1 MSAALN
7 PAEIAEQAAQL
18 YRALREG
25 VPLEPLSERIAGL
38 RIEDAYAIS
47 SDLLARRMADGERVV
62 GKKIGATSAAVQRM
76 LKVDQP
82 DFGFLTDRME
92 VRNGATLSL
101 DGLIAPRAEGEI
113 AFHLKRDLCGPGITH
128 HEVIAATEAVSVCFE
143 IVDSRIRDWKIG
155 ITDTVADN
163 ASAAAFVLGDRRVS
177 PKGLDLGTL
186 GMVVEKNGELVAT
199 GAGAAAL
206 GSPINCVVWLA
217 NTLGRLGTSLKAGEV
232 ILSGALVPLIPV
244 QRGDHMRVRMGAL
257 GSADVHFA

>member
-1 MSAALN
+1 MSVTLSAA
-7 PAEIAEQAAQL
+7 AIAEHAGQL
-18 YRALREG
+18 HRALREG
-25 VPLEPLSERIAGL
+25 EAIEPLSERIAGL

-47 SDLLARRMADGERVV
+47 HQFLQRRLAEGERVV
-62 GKKIGATSAAVQRM
+62 GKKIGATSMAVQRM

-92 VRNGATLSL
+92 VANGGTLSL

-163 ASAAAFVLGDRRVS
+163 ASAAAFVLGERRV
-177 PKGLDLGTL
+177 PPRGLDLGTL
-186 GMVVEKNGELVAT
+186 GMAVEKNGELVAT

-206 GSPINCVVWLA
+206 GSPINCVAWLA
-217 NTLGRLGTSLKAGEV
+217 NTLGRLGTALKAGEV

-244 QRGDHMRVRMGAL
+244 QRGDHMRVRIGAL
-257 GSADVHFA
+257 GSAEVRFA